1 MYTAGIMPKG
11 GNIKPARGWAWGWR
25 GDPFLRYRYSQAVPV
40 GFSPQSRLRDISVM
54 AHAPL
59 ATCQHACQASRAAPS
74 DEPEEAR
81 LFRVVD
87 SAHAKARG
95 GSAWEWPRPPQL
107 QRRLG
112 QGAWPPGSCHSC
124 TTPLTVKKEPASG
137 KTLPHGAQKISA
149 NYIILIA
156 SNRETPARKPNSPTH
171 KR

>member
-1 MYTAGIMPKG
+1 MRQKSF

-40 GFSPQSRLRDISVM
+40 GFSPQSRLRAICHGSC
-54 AHAPL
+54 
-59 ATCQHACQASRAAPS
+59 ATCHMPACLPGISSAAPS

-112 QGAWPPGSCHSC
+112 QGAWPGSCHSC

-137 KTLPHGAQKISA
+137 KTLPHGAQKTSA
-149 NYIILIA
+149 NYVILIT

-171 KR
+171 INAEGD

>member
-1 MYTAGIMPKG
+1 MGA
-11 GNIKPARGWAWGWR
+11 WR

-40 GFSPQSRLRDISVM
+40 GFSPQSRLRDWSADWRHLSWLM
-54 AHAPL
+54 RHF

-112 QGAWPPGSCHSC
+112 QGAWLV
-124 TTPLTVKKEPASG
+124 PLMHYASHGEKGARERQDPA
-137 KTLPHGAQKISA
+137 TRGAKNQ
-149 NYIILIA
+149 
-156 SNRETPARKPNSPTH
+156 R
-171 KR
+171 

>member
-1 MYTAGIMPKG
+1 MGA
-11 GNIKPARGWAWGWR
+11 WR

-112 QGAWPPGSCHSC
+112 QGAWLV
-124 TTPLTVKKEPASG
+124 PLMHYASHGEKGARERQDPA
-137 KTLPHGAQKISA
+137 TRGAKNQ
-149 NYIILIA
+149 
-156 SNRETPARKPNSPTH
+156 R
-171 KR
+171 